1 MKKNVPVTFHH
12 QYKSLS
18 FPQRRLE
25 ITGLKILQSEKV
37 LLSRN
42 INVIMC
48 SDYFIRKLNNR
59 FRGINRVTDVL
70 SFPFNDVD
78 FLGEI
83 YISLQRAK
91 VQASRFGFLF
101 DDEIERL
108 FVHGMLHLLEYDHIT
123 DSDRIRIEEKER
135 EYISTANRYYSD

>member
-1 MKKNVPVTFHH
+1 MKKIAPVTFHH

-25 ITGLKILQSEKV
+25 TTGLKILQSEKAP
-37 LLSRN
+37 LSRN

-59 FRGINRVTDVL
+59 FREMNRVTDVL

-123 DSDRIRIEEKER
+123 DSDRIRMEEKER

>member
-59 FRGINRVTDVL
+59 FRGMNRVTDVL

-83 YISLQRAK
+83 YLSLQRAK
-91 VQASRFGFLF
+91 VQAMRFGFLF

-108 FVHGMLHLLEYDHIT
+108 FVHGMLHLLEYDHNT
-123 DSDRIRIEEKER
+123 DSERIEMEKKEC
-135 EYISTANRYYSD
+135 EYLSAANLY